1 MKKIIM
7 CILTT
12 VSFVLAESYTYCG
25 NGFSLTIDSICLDAL
40 LAESQGRISFKE
52 RKYICESVNM
62 KLPQKQYK
70 EITDILLRPSLAREL
85 RPCYRE
91 KEVSK

>member
-1 MKKIIM
+1 MRKFLISLLM
-7 CILTT
+7 TLSTL
-12 VSFVLAESYTYCG
+12 FAESYTYCG
-25 NGFSLTIDSICLDAL
+25 NGFSLTIESICLDAL
-40 LAESQGRISFKE
+40 LAESQGKISFKE
-52 RKYICESVNM
+52 RKYICESVQM

-85 RPCYRE
+85 QPCYRE